1 MRKCPLPGQFL
12 VSPPDIAATITTGKV
27 LMAPDERTSSSG
39 KKMMYFLM
47 GFDLPRKSK
56 GNLWAVSMICL
67 YIYTVY
73 QSFPKITELER
84 PQCSK
89 HFDGGRALTVEA
101 MLKPPTNG
109 FPLTTH

>member
-67 YIYTVY
+67 YIYIQYTSLSQKSQNLSGLSVANI
-73 QSFPKITELER
+73 SMVDVL
-84 PQCSK
+84 
-89 HFDGGRALTVEA
+89 
-101 MLKPPTNG
+101 
-109 FPLTTH
+109 